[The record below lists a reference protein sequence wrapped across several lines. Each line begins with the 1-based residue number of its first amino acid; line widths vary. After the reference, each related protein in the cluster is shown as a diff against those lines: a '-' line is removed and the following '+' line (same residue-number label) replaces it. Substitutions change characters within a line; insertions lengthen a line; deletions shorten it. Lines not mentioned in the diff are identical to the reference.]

1 MEVQRLTPDE
11 FMAVLKHCVW
21 TGRTLAV
28 LWSDPGRVLPNQNS

>member
-1 MEVQRLTPDE
+1 MEFQRLTPDE

-28 LWSDPGRVLPNQNS
+28 RWDDAGRVLPNLDS